1 MQYNKNKF
9 NKVNDKKVMKK
20 VKKQWVVVSV
30 ATLAILGASAY
41 SMISTQ
47 PVVAHAD
54 ATQAT
59 SGASDDL
66 KSSAANQGSLDGT
79 AGVAQSTVSSAVQ
92 SDYNTAYDNA
102 STAASTAAYNEG
114 SSDFSNGSHNSSY
127 ANHQSAYDAGYN
139 AASTTAKEKS
149 DAASEGS
156 SDGTLGKSQATVSSA
171 FQNDYNAA
179 YSAASTSASIAASSA
194 GSSDFAANK
203 GHNTSYANH
212 QDAYDSA
219 YSLASSTASSVASSN
234 ATSNGISDYIN
245 GNSKNSSVGS
255 VNQDT
260 YNSAYS
266 QASSGFNDALNKST
280 TSGAKTSD
288 VNYQA
293 GSSYEVRYSA
303 AIAAAVSD
311 AVNSTN
317 NANSYSSDSVGS
329 EFYSAAYAG
338 AQAAMN
344 AYNQKTQNQ
353 GTGTQDYTYYKNT
366 ANKAPV
372 SGGSNDGGQ
381 EKTTG
386 NTTGGTTNQKTTNTN
401 TATSSASYQSQVKAN
416 TSNVTGGYYING
428 SSTAYN
434 SSAAASYTANYND
447 SYVAQQ
453 GGADDPKTA
462 HDTAVSYDNDLNNKF
477 GTTSNTSVK
486 LNGQNSITVATP
498 TDVAQ
503 NAVLKGALSSIYNYS
518 VNAALALQGMKD
530 AEAGKWTGVQTPTNI
545 PSISG
550 TTTSTTGAT
559 TVDYYAKGHDLSQS
573 DNPYDQAYLGALAAI
588 KAGFSSSNSYQSI
601 SNLPSASNFSSYYQN
616 AYQDVQ
622 TKQSQGTVIIQNAAQ
637 LDNVLKNYNLSN
649 KLTIKFANDINL
661 HDVYT
666 SNSEYRPSI
675 NPSNYT
681 VNITLDGQNHMADFA
696 EVNYNVNS
704 STPSSSS
711 FTVQNFQVIYGQNW
725 YGPVSLTGAG
735 SITYNNIS
743 YIGAQLLSAPSNDV
757 YINGNV
763 NVSQRDTTYNSPFAV
778 NQVEQGDPGDQ
789 LNLDIK
795 NMVLGAGAHY
805 FGSTSYYEGD
815 AVVKLN
821 NSGNLTLGE
830 NSSMTLVPRGYNR
843 GNDDSLSSGIDMSS
857 ATLSVNK
864 NANLNIIP
872 DIGAQD
878 TTAFNGAQEGA
889 GGITMSGSSKINVN
903 GGSINIEANQYPYSS
918 GAGYLLYNSG
928 GNVTVTNGGLIQV
941 KAANLGTNS
950 GGGLVYVSG
959 GSVNIADRGNLIVSI
974 PDGSGSTS
982 STGMNLIN
990 GNLNVNDSGDSHVI
1004 LDTGGN
1010 SNTNFVYG
1018 GSINAYTAK
1027 VNGTVYYR
1035 YTINSSKNVTSTD
1048 EYLNQGQGAYPN
1060 GNRLDISSVP
1070 SVYFSGPLTAKR
1082 NGNTI
1087 TVTGLAKVSGYD
1099 STAPDNH
1106 VYIQYGTDNNTASS
1120 YRDNGMT
1127 YVYTNDD
1134 GQTYGAKTSNSTT
1147 YQNSTK
1153 TQGNPS
1159 SRVDNN
1165 VYSARLDAQDG
1176 ELIPI
1181 SFTVSDPN
1189 QSIQTVGVYLRY
1201 GVNGVTMVAT
1211 PSTTGGSDYSS
1222 SIEGYTSTGAQ
1233 DPSATIQTASGSGAS
1248 ITAGTKDA
1256 INDAISG
1263 GQSYDPTKYQRDLDY
1278 TYAYQGVLAG
1288 YKSLPALLQQAGI
1301 TDPTQA
1307 PNPMTNAML
1316 EYLKGTDAFK
1326 TASNPNAFLSGAQTA
1341 YSDYLANQD
1350 ALKALTSTTSTQS
1363 SNSDSAYTNNYN
1375 AATSATQQGMADAAT
1390 NSTANAPKDATA
1402 LAVYN
1407 NAKAQYATGKTGMG
1421 DAAQG
1426 INNPAKQNDSAYQAG
1441 QTAYNQIVN
1450 DIRSGKTTPSTD
1462 TTTDPLKSMNPLAR
1476 ALYQQE
1482 FANVQAKFNAGASD
1496 ALSGKASPSDPQT
1509 KDGFSDAKDGFDEN
1523 TSNNNQNSPAYQ
1535 AGQNAKQQAQAGLNA
1550 ALADTSV
1557 NTNPSN
1563 DTAKNQAIQA
1573 TKDAYAAVEKGNTS
1587 SADTTKPL
1595 AYQYAY
1601 NQALASAQKQ
1611 VQQAQKD
1618 YKNGTISTQSGN
1630 GQAAKAYSDTV
1641 TQAKQGAQA
1650 ANALGSSATP
1660 DANQSPAYKMGYNI
1674 AKGTADAEAGQTSQ
1688 QPNNSDYQTAFTN
1701 FNSAKAL
1708 GENAHPNANVPSGL
1722 DQAGKDG
1729 FAYGQ
1734 GISAL
1739 KNSQTPDAVTG
1750 LTGKTAEGYADAKAG
1765 YDDAMSGAT
1774 SASKQT
1780 PAALEGFK
1788 YAKALTDGAAAN
1800 TRPTQATNGDD
1811 LTTEKNAYDDVQSAI
1826 NQVKTDIAEGKTGN
1840 QLNPNNSDSSAHNK
1854 DVYDKAYDA
1863 AVKAYQATNLSP
1875 STSATDAGINTN
1887 DPIGKATFDKVK
1899 ADALKNAGAT
1909 AFTTGQTNAHLDDSN
1924 YNSGYSD
1931 AQQGYKDALK
1941 GKNSGQSAAYATGQ
1955 TAGNRDA
1962 TSFQNA
1968 ENNSSD
1974 NTPAANGA
1982 TAAINAVTSAISNG
1996 QSIDNLSPDTDST
2009 VSASY
2014 KNAYAV
2020 ALEDAKSAAKSG
2032 IDSITNPSASNT
2044 PITNPAALARVYN
2057 AAKAQA
2063 QKGYAEGLTGKTST
2077 PSPDTQSSEG
2087 QGINKGSQ
2095 DKAKYNDALN
2105 DFAKGITD
2113 SSQATNTA
2121 DKTDPVYQEAL
2132 KALNDVKTGNTNQTS
2147 EDNQSPVYAV
2157 AYSQALAKK
2166 QALADIAAANN
2177 TAGVSDPTTIDTN
2190 SDKTANVP
2198 DKQSFIDAYNN
2209 AIAGYNAG
2217 KGNSNDTGSFTDPA
2231 DQQAFKDAKA
2241 AGQAARG
2248 ADDLLDG
2255 AKTAKDVDGTTAD
2268 QSYIAGV
2275 DDASA
2280 GYTDGL
2286 NGTKTASADVQ
2297 ATPAYKKAYAQ
2308 GQADKSGVDAAK
2320 GTQNPD
2326 TNNAPD
2332 TLSSNAAKDAYLG
2345 YANAIAAVK
2354 NAHGN
2359 PSAIQT
2365 PANYSQ
2371 KSSDYKAAYQKALED
2386 AIAANK
2392 AGQNAA
2398 ETPGQ
2403 NDTKPTDDALVAVYD
2418 AAQHDTN
2425 KGMAE
2430 ALSGK
2435 TVSDSSNANEQAGI
2449 QAGNPLQAAYQ
2460 AAAKDFANG
2469 ITDPA
2474 KATQTFSDH
2483 TQEQAYRDALAG
2495 MRDGSQTP
2503 ASDTND
2509 PKDGSPVYAIAKQQ
2523 AQNVKNAVAAAQGS
2537 QNVANGQTNNAAND
2551 LANASGYGNDDNK
2564 PDMDSAYN
2572 AAANAYNDA
2581 ISHTNGN
2588 QPADQSQYGPAAQMA
2603 YAQAYN
2609 AAKAAAAKGLTDFG
2623 NGNKAQQP
2631 ANPADK
2637 AAYDTA
2643 QSDALAGLNAGLA
2656 NQVDATK
2663 QQTNPAYKQGVDDA
2677 AAIQK
2682 AAEDAVN
2689 GTADAGKASLATDAQ
2704 KAAYDNIKAAAEAG
2718 QAEYT
2723 ANPDKYAGKTG
2734 DDLKN
2739 AANQAAQAKY
2749 PNDALKKAAFV
2760 QAIEAAGDAFGKG
2773 ADAFGN
2779 GEQQPSGISAAG
2791 YQAAQQAYNAATNGT
2806 GKPEKVN
2813 GHYPAP
2819 EGVTPSEQYDNTFDA
2834 AYDKYKAAVDNAAQ
2848 DTAANGGTATTAANS
2863 NDYKTATSMEQAAY
2877 NAAATKAA
2885 QGIAAAKLADSTKDA
2900 QYGTTNNGTF
2910 VPNNDTDAQ
2919 AYAGAK
2925 AGYADG
2931 KTGATH
2937 EPTNVSAAY
2946 KAAYDKANADAKA
2959 AAQAGVKDFA
2969 QGLSAANPTEDAQ
2982 AAKNAHSNGYSQ
2994 AAAGYQAAINN
3005 PSGDFSSNTDA
3016 SYQKGVEIAQAAAAA
3031 RDNIVNNGDNA
3042 QPTQGETS
3050 SDPDVQGAAKAAA
3063 AAAKAALADGK
3074 DGKKLVNGPAD
3085 VPAEFKQYAQIYA
3098 DAYANVQ
3105 TAAVQ
3110 AAQDGA
3116 KAFASDGT
3124 EGNHNIN
3131 PNDKSVSAV
3140 ANQEGYKDAQTGYQ
3154 DAQTNPD
3161 SASSNPNTGSVN
3173 GDEAAKGAAAAFNDV
3188 AGKDNAKPGD
3198 HATSDNNPVYEAAY
3212 QKALAEGK
3220 GNAADG
3226 AEALFNN
3233 NSNNSTA
3240 NAATLAKP
3248 NATTAADKA
3257 FNKGLENAKDALT
3270 DAQANDPSKDAKYSG
3285 DSANTDAGKVYHATQ
3300 DAYNAVLDGQQPL
3313 TDSALDAG
3321 DPVYAAA
3328 YKNALSRAQTA
3339 STNGATDTTDNGS
3352 SYAPNA
3358 LAQAV
3363 YEKARSDASQAYTD
3377 ALKNTDPSL
3386 AHHNGID
3393 KASVAY
3399 QATQNA
3405 INDYLKN
3412 NGNAKEDPTDAG
3424 MDPANAQAYR
3434 AYYEKAQAD
3443 VTQAATNGVNAYLG
3457 GTAIDD
3463 VPSVEGDNAGLG
3475 QVAKEAAQRA
3485 EKGHEDAVN
3494 NGARVSD
3501 ANQTIAHD
3509 SAYLTGLKGAQDAAK
3524 GVDEAKADST
3534 QQPATS
3540 APQAEQ
3546 DGFNGT
3552 VDGYNKAA
3560 TDGSIKPADIDSYIA
3575 DHLSNK
3581 SIAYRDAFKDAYLDG
3596 LNVAKAGADAA
3607 NANQPNATKD
3617 QKGAAQKAQT
3627 QAYNDATNAF
3637 QDKLHGVE
3645 DNDVTSNTP
3654 AAEAGRQRASQYALA
3669 LQDVADGH
3677 PNTGSTDADYQKGLA
3692 TAQAAVA
3699 QAVADAKAN
3708 KQLPAD
3714 LTQIPVPDGSDPV
3727 AYRDAYAGI
3736 LSGFYNGYN
3745 SKSTES
3751 GSQDAYYNVAFGIGF
3766 AKGKASIPTDTSA
3779 PLDFWKN
3786 KKAPK
3791 ITDPAVAKAYKDQYV
3806 QAKAGFYDALYNKGD
3821 KSNNEYYKGSYKTA
3835 KDGLAGMKLAAKGDT
3850 KQNRNILKTKDAA
3863 FVSGYNGYLKG
3874 IEAAKRTLK
3883 KNKKLSAKD
3892 LLNKDKLY
3900 SYTFKE
3906 GLKHE
3911 VKVQR
3916 SHGKKAGVNKA
3927 LERHAI
3933 PKDIYTHHSATYAR
3947 TFVATYKKE
3956 MKRHMPRYIYNVG
3969 TIFTHNHVKFTN
3981 HTRIREYAY
3990 SARYNSTV
3998 FKVVGVKYYKNRI
4011 PRYRLSNGAVV
4022 TASQAVQNAY
4032 YKKHFKKYRVIKPT
4046 GVLIHTGKT
4055 FTKRNS
4061 VRRLYRGEVFHVRRV
4076 VNFHGITRLYVGKSA
4091 YITSNK
4097 TFVKAVIK

>member
-401 TATSSASYQSQVKAN
+401 TATSSASYQSQVQAN
-416 TSNVTGGYYING
+416 VSLVSGQTLFYING
-428 SSTAYN
+428 TSTSYN
-434 SSAAASYTANYND
+434 SSAASSYTANYND

-453 GGADDPKTA
+453 GGADDPKSA
-462 HDTAVSYDNDLNNKF
+462 HDSVISYENDLGNKF
-477 GTTSNTSVK
+477 STTTNTSVK
-486 LNGQNSITVATP
+486 LNGNNSITVATP
-498 TDVAQ
+498 NDVAQ

-530 AEAGKWTGVQTPTNI
+530 AEAGKWTGVQTPTNV
-545 PSISG
+545 PSVSG
-550 TTTSTTGAT
+550 TTISSTGAT
-559 TVDYYAKGHDLSQS
+559 TVDYYVNGRDLIKST
-573 DNPYDQAYLGALAAI
+573 NPYDQAYLGALAAI
-588 KAGFSSSNSYQSI
+588 KAGFSSSNSYQNI
-601 SNLPSASNFSSYYQN
+601 SNLSNTSNFSNYYQN

-622 TKQSQGTVIIQNAAQ
+622 TKQSQGTVIIQNANQ
-637 LDNVLKNYNLSN
+637 LQNVVNNSTLLS
-649 KLTIKFANDINL
+649 KPLTIKFANDINL
-661 HDVYT
+661 HDVTQY
-666 SNSEYRPSI
+666 SYEQNSDETDGSA
-675 NPSNYT
+675 S
-681 VNITLDGQNHMADFA
+681 TLTNVVFDGQNHMADFA
-696 EVNYNVNS
+696 GKRYNFNS
-704 STPSSSS
+704 YSGNGKSSV
-711 FTVQNFQVIYGQNW
+711 TLQNFQIIYGQNY
-725 YGPVSLTGAG
+725 YGPVSFTGSG
-735 SITYNNIS
+735 SIIYNNLNYVGPQI
-743 YIGAQLLSAPSNDV
+743 LSATTNDV

-763 NVSQRDTTYNSPFAV
+763 NVVQRDTTINSPWAV
-778 NQVEQGDPGDQ
+778 NQTVQGQPGGQ
-789 LNLDIK
+789 LNLDIQ
-795 NMVLGAGAHY
+795 NLVLGAGSHY
-805 FGSTSYYEGD
+805 FGSTSYYNGD
-815 AVVKLN
+815 TVVKLN

-830 NSSMTLVPRGYNR
+830 NSSMTLVPRGS
-843 GNDDSLSSGIDMSS
+843 GAGQDDTYDAGLDIGSS
-857 ATLSVNK
+857 TLNVNK

-872 DIGAQD
+872 DRG
-878 TTAFNGAQEGA
+878 TTNSTGQGA
-889 GGITMSGSSKINVN
+889 GGIYMSSGKINVN
-903 GGSINIEANQYPYSS
+903 GGSINIESNQYPYTGSN
-918 GAGYLLYNSG
+918 GYLLYNSG

-1509 KDGFSDAKDGFDEN
+1509 KDGFSDAKDGFNGN

-1535 AGQNAKQQAQAGLNA
+1535 AGQNAKQQAQTGLNA

-1587 SADTTKPL
+1587 QADTTKPL

-1674 AKGTADAEAGQTSQ
+1674 AKGTADAEAGKTSQ
-1688 QPNNSDYQTAFTN
+1688 QSNNSDYQTAFNN
-1701 FNSAKAL
+1701 FNSAKAQ
-1708 GENAHPNANVPSGL
+1708 GESAARGATVPGGL

-1734 GISAL
+1734 GVSAL
-1739 KNSQTPDAVTG
+1739 KNSKNPEDQNASQS
-1750 LTGKTAEGYADAKAG
+1750 LTGKQLDGFNDAKAG
-1765 YDDAMSGAT
+1765 YEHAMSGQNNAP
-1774 SASKQT
+1774 AS
-1780 PAALEGFK
+1780 PAAAVEGYN
-1788 YAKALTDGAAAN
+1788 YANALIQGAQSNTEPSDDSTQKA
-1800 TRPTQATNGDD
+1800 
-1811 LTTEKNAYDDVQSAI
+1811 AYDDVQKAI
-1826 NQVKTDIAEGKTGN
+1826 NQVKDDIAAGKIGD

-1863 AVKAYQATNLSP
+1863 AVKAYQAKNLSP
-1875 STSATDAGINTN
+1875 STSATDAGISTN

-1909 AFTTGQTNAHLDDSN
+1909 AFTNGQTNAYPNDNN

-1931 AQQGYKDALK
+1931 AQRGYEDALK
-1941 GKNSGQSAAYATGQ
+1941 GKTNSGQSAAYATGQ
-1955 TAGNRDA
+1955 TAGKADKAGFDR
-1962 TSFQNA
+1962 A
-1968 ENNSSD
+1968 ESD
-1974 NTPAANGA
+1974 NPDTKSVSSNGA
-1982 TAAINAVTSAISNG
+1982 VAAINAVTNAISNG
-1996 QSIDNLSPDTDST
+1996 QSIDNVASTTDAT
-2009 VSASY
+2009 PASY

-2020 ALEDAKSAAKSG
+2020 ALEDVKLAAKSG

-2044 PITNPAALARVYN
+2044 PIKNPAALARVYN

-2063 QKGYAEGLTGKTST
+2063 QNGYAEGLTGKTST
-2077 PSPDTQSSEG
+2077 PSPNAQSSEG
-2087 QGINKGSQ
+2087 QGITQGTA
-2095 DKAKYNDALN
+2095 DKAKYEAAVSDYANANGDVNA
-2105 DFAKGITD
+2105 AK
-2113 SSQATNTA
+2113 AA
-2121 DKTDPVYQEAL
+2121 DPANANDPVYKEAL
-2132 KALNDVKTGNTNQTS
+2132 NALNAAANGNNPS
-2147 EDNQSPVYAV
+2147 DSDKQSPVYVV

-2166 QALADIAAANN
+2166 DAMDAINGANKVAN
-2177 TAGVSDPTTIDTN
+2177 GKDPQQITDAN
-2190 SDKTANVP
+2190 VPVNVP

-2217 KGNSNDTGSFTDPA
+2217 KGNSNDTDRFTDQA
-2231 DQQAFKDAKA
+2231 DQQAFNDAKA

-2248 ADDLLDG
+2248 ANDALNGKKASSDVASDLNSTDPAKKAYAQGVTDANDG
-2255 AKTAKDVDGTTAD
+2255 YE
-2268 QSYIAGV
+2268 Q
-2275 DDASA
+2275 
-2280 GYTDGL
+2280 GL
-2286 NGTKTASADVQ
+2286 NGNKTASPEVR
-2297 ATPAYKKAYAQ
+2297 ATPAYQKAYAQ
-2308 GQADKSGVDAAK
+2308 GQADKAGVDAAK
-2320 GTQNPD
+2320 KQD
-2326 TNNAPD
+2326 APN
-2332 TLSSNAAKDAYLG
+2332 SNDVPSDLNSQATDAFKG
-2345 YANAIAAVK
+2345 YADAIAAVK
-2354 NAHGN
+2354 AAKGTANVAG
-2359 PSAIQT
+2359 PSNDQ
-2365 PANYSQ
+2365 
-2371 KSSDYKAAYQKALED
+2371 SSDYKAAYQKALQD
-2386 AIAANK
+2386 AKAANQ
-2392 AGQNAA
+2392 AGQDSIASPSSAA
-2398 ETPGQ
+2398 Q
-2403 NDTKPTDDALVAVYD
+2403 RPTDDALAAVYD
-2418 AAQHDTN
+2418 AAKHDTN

-2430 ALSGK
+2430 ELSGK

-2449 QAGNPLQAAYQ
+2449 KAGNALQAAYQ
-2460 AAAKDFANG
+2460 AAAKDFAAG
-2469 ITDPA
+2469 ITDPN
-2474 KATQTFSDH
+2474 KATQTFSNPA
-2483 TQEQAYRDALAG
+2483 QAQAYKYALAG
-2495 MRDGSQTP
+2495 MKDGSQTP

-2509 PKDGSPVYAIAKQQ
+2509 PKSNSPIYAIAKQQ
-2523 AQNVKNAVAAAQGS
+2523 AQNVQNAVAAAQGS
-2537 QNVANGQTNNAAND
+2537 QNVANGQPNKAAD
-2551 LANASGYGNDDNK
+2551 LANATGYNNADNK
-2564 PDMDSAYN
+2564 PDMDDAYA
-2572 AAANAYNDA
+2572 AAANAYSDA
-2581 ISHTNGN
+2581 INHNN
-2588 QPADQSQYGPAAQMA
+2588 NDQPADQSGHTPAARLA
-2603 YAQAYN
+2603 YAQAYK
-2609 AAKAAAAKGLTDFG
+2609 AAKDAAAKGLTDFG
-2623 NGNKAQQP
+2623 NGNKAQRP
-2631 ANPADK
+2631 ANPADQ
-2637 AAYDTA
+2637 AAYDKA
-2643 QSDALAGLNAGLA
+2643 QSDALTGLNDGLA
-2656 NQVDATK
+2656 NHADATK
-2663 QQTNPAYKQGVDDA
+2663 QANNPAYKQGVDDA

-2689 GTADAGKASLATDAQ
+2689 GTPDTGKANLTPNQ
-2704 KAAYDNIKAAAEAG
+2704 QAAYDNIKDAANKGE
-2718 QAEYT
+2718 AEYT
-2723 ANPDKYAGKTG
+2723 SHPDLYAGKTG

-2739 AANQAAQAKY
+2739 AANQAAQAQC
-2749 PNDALKKAAFV
+2749 PDDPLKQAAFV
-2760 QAIEAAGDAFGKG
+2760 QAIEAAGDAFGNG
-2773 ADAFGN
+2773 ANAFGN
-2779 GEQQPSGISAAG
+2779 GEQQPTGIAAAG
-2791 YQAAQQAYNAATNGT
+2791 YQAAQQAYTAATNGT
-2806 GKPEKVN
+2806 GKPKKVN
-2813 GHYPAP
+2813 GHYQTPQ
-2819 EGVTPSEQYDNTFDA
+2819 GVTPSDQYDKTFDA
-2834 AYDKYKAAVDNAAQ
+2834 AYDEYKDAADKAAQ
-2848 DTAANGGTATTAANS
+2848 DTANNGGTAATAANS
-2863 NDYKTATSMEQAAY
+2863 NDYKNATPKKQAAY
-2877 NAAATKAA
+2877 NDAATKAA

-2900 QYGTTNNGTF
+2900 QYGTTKDGKL
-2910 VPNNDTDAQ
+2910 VPNDDTAAQ

-2931 KTGATH
+2931 KTGATN
-2937 EPTNVSAAY
+2937 EPTNVSPAY

-2959 AAQAGVKDFA
+2959 AAHAGVEDFA
-2969 QGLSAANPTEDAQ
+2969 KGATAANATEDAQ
-2982 AAKNAHSNGYSQ
+2982 AAAAAHNNGYSQ

-3005 PSGDFSSNTDA
+3005 PSGDFSSNPDA
-3016 SYQKGVEIAQAAAAA
+3016 SYQKGVDMAKAAAAA
-3031 RDNIVNNGDNA
+3031 RENIVNNGVNA
-3042 QPTQGETS
+3042 QATQGETS

-3063 AAAKAALADGK
+3063 AAAKDALVAGK
-3074 DGKKLVNGPAD
+3074 NGHNAVTSLD
-3085 VPAEFKQYAQIYA
+3085 QVPSDYKSYAKIYF
-3098 DAYANVQ
+3098 DAYAAVQ
-3105 TAAVQ
+3105 NTAVQ

-3116 KAFASDGT
+3116 EAFASDGT
-3124 EGNHNIN
+3124 QGNHNPN

-3140 ANQEGYKDAQTGYQ
+3140 ANQEGYNDAQTGYQ
-3154 DAQTNPD
+3154 DAQNNPD
-3161 SASSNPNTGSVN
+3161 SVGSNPNTGSVN

-3188 AGKDNAKPGD
+3188 TGKDNAKPGD

-3212 QKALAEGK
+3212 QKALAEGSQ
-3220 GNAADG
+3220 NAADG

-3248 NATTAADKA
+3248 NATKAADKA
-3257 FNKGLENAKDALT
+3257 FNKGLDDATTALS
-3270 DAQANDPSKDAKYSG
+3270 DAQANDPAKDAKYSG
-3285 DSANTDAGKVYHATQ
+3285 DSANTNAGNVYHATQ
-3300 DAYNAVLDGQQPL
+3300 DAYNAVLNGQQPL
-3313 TDSALDAG
+3313 TDSALAAK

-3363 YEKARSDASQAYTD
+3363 YEKARSGASQAYTD
-3377 ALKNTDPSL
+3377 ALANKDPELKN
-3386 AHHNGID
+3386 HNGID
-3393 KASVAY
+3393 KSSVVY

-3405 INDYLKN
+3405 INDYLRNK
-3412 NGNAKEDPTDAG
+3412 GNANENPTAAG
-3424 MDPANAQAYR
+3424 IDSANAQAYR
-3434 AYYEKAQAD
+3434 AYYEKAKAA
-3443 VTQAATNGVNAYLG
+3443 VAQAATDGVNAYLG

-3494 NGARVSD
+3494 NGGRVSD
-3501 ANQTIAHD
+3501 ANQPISKD
-3509 SAYLTGLKGAQDAAK
+3509 SSYLTGLKGAQDAAK
-3524 GVDEAKADST
+3524 GVEEAKADST
-3534 QQPATS
+3534 QQSATS
-3540 APQAEQ
+3540 APQSEQ

-3575 DHLSNK
+3575 NHLSNK

-3596 LNVAKAGADAA
+3596 LNVAKDGADAA
-3607 NANQPNATKD
+3607 NANQPNTTKD
-3617 QKGAAQKAQT
+3617 QKGAAKKAQT

-3637 QDKLHGVE
+3637 QDKLHGVD

-3714 LTQIPVPDGSDPV
+3714 PTQIPVPDGLDPV

-3745 SKSTES
+3745 SKSTNS

-3821 KSNNEYYKGSYKTA
+3821 KSNNEYYKESYKTA

-3850 KQNRNILKTKDAA
+3850 KQNRNILKAKDAA

-3916 SHGKKAGVNKA
+3916 AHGKKAGVNKA

-3969 TIFTHNHVKFTN
+3969 TIFTHNHVKFTR

-3998 FKVVGVKYYKNRI
+3998 FRVVGVKYYKNRI

-4022 TASQAVQNAY
+4022 TASQEVQNAY
-4032 YKKHFKKYRVIKPT
+4032 YKNNFKKYSVINPN
-4046 GVLIHTGKT
+4046 GVLIHTGKK
-4055 FTKRNS
+4055 FTESNS
-4061 VRRLYRGEVFHVRRV
+4061 VRRLYRGEVFHVSKV
-4076 VNFHGITRLYVGKSA
+4076 VKFHGITRLYIGKNE